1 MGEHYDRFCES
12 LIPCV
17 ILDMPR
23 IQGPACFFTWAISQ
37 ELCLQQAVLK
47 LEVRSFSGP
56 KNRLAYSLLSNGE
69 LPKLDIS
76 QLQPEPLCVQHPSRS
91 HHVVPHGL
99 GAQETSANMLC
110 CAVMSEPFVCDPE
123 VLCLA
128 LAPMKQ

>member
-1 MGEHYDRFCES
+1 MFGVTEAVNSVGEHYDRFCES
-12 LIPCV
+12 LIPYV

-47 LEVRSFSGP
+47 HEVRSFSGP

-76 QLQPEPLCVQHPSRS
+76 QLQPEPLCVRHPSR
-91 HHVVPHGL
+91 V
-99 GAQETSANMLC
+99 TSCCAPWTWGPGNHCTYAVLC
-110 CAVMSEPFVCDPE
+110 CDE
-123 VLCLA
+123 
-128 LAPMKQ
+128 